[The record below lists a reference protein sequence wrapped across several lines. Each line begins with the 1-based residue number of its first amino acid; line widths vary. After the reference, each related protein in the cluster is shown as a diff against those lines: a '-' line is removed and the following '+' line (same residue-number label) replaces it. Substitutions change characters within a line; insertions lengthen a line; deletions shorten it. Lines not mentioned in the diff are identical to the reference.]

1 MKKIKIVHCADIHFD
16 TPFRDV
22 QEKQSKINKEELKE
36 VFNNIINFCIDKSVD
51 IFLLAG
57 DIFDNYT
64 INKETIYFIENSF
77 KKLERTRV
85 FISPGNHDPYSESS
99 FYKLIKWPSNV
110 YVFKGQLEKVYI
122 KEFDINIWG
131 AAFNNTYEKNSLL
144 SGFSYDDD
152 KINIMVLHGEISKSK
167 LGNEYNPITIE
178 EIQNTHMDY
187 IALGHR
193 HNFSGINKIG
203 KTFYS
208 YSGCPQGRG
217 FDELGNKG
225 IVYGYISKGNAD
237 LKFVKT
243 SKRNYLEK
251 RIDISNAFGYE
262 EVKTIIINSISEED
276 RKKNLYKI
284 ILVGEINGDFNIDEN
299 LLWEKIKGDF
309 YYCKVK
315 DKTSVKYDIEEIS
328 KGFSIKG
335 LFVKKLMNELNEANA
350 EEEEI
355 IKIALKLGIKSLSDW
370 EVRINDY

>member
-284 ILVGEINGDFNIDEN
+284 VLVGEINGDFNIDEN